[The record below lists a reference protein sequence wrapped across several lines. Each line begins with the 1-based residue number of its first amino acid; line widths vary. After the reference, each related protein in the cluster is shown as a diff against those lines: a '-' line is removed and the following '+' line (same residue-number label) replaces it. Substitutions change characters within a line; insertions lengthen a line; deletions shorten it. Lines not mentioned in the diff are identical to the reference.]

1 MNLQYRPVRR
11 EERGDVHSSSL
22 LIDVYALFSDVS
34 LRRQASMTQAEK
46 FPGPFFA
53 QERC

>member
-11 EERGDVHSSSL
+11 EERGMFILSSL

-34 LRRQASMTQAEK
+34 LRRQVMTQAEK
-46 FPGPFFA
+46 FPTLFA